1 MTSTFIVDCPIC
13 KAKVAAIQ
21 TGIAERTYFDEEG
34 GFPGGE
40 RLHVGHCPKC
50 TTLLAGQS
58 DQVGFEGQNAEYDEW
73 SDVTRVFPKPPKVFS
88 NSAIPS
94 VVTTSLLEADR
105 SMQAGANIAACVMF
119 GRALEGL
126 CIDLLKENGGK
137 KSTLGNGM
145 KALRDQQIIDERLY
159 QWGQQLRAFRN
170 MAAHA
175 VDVTISRE
183 DAEDL
188 QSFVHAIVEYVYDLT
203 ERYKDFQARV
213 AAREKK
219 KPVAP

>member
-1 MTSTFIVDCPIC
+1 MASTFIVDCPIC
-13 KAKVAAIQ
+13 KAKVAAHE
-21 TGIAERTYFDEEG
+21 TGVAERSYFDEEV

-40 RLHVGHCPKC
+40 RLHVGQCPKC
-50 TTLLAGQS
+50 SALLAGQS
-58 DQVGFEGQNAEYDEW
+58 HQLGFAGQNAEFDTW
-73 SDVTRVFPKPPKVFS
+73 SDVTRIFPNPPKVFS

-94 VVTTSLLEADR
+94 VVTVSLLEADR
-105 SMQAGANIAACVMF
+105 SMQASANIAACVMF
-119 GRALEGL
+119 GRALEAL
-126 CIDLLKENGGK
+126 CQDLLKENGGK
-137 KSTLGNGM
+137 KAMLGAGI
-145 KALRDQQIIDERLY
+145 KALRDKQIIDERLF

-219 KPVAP
+219 MSPAK